1 MVAFISQLTLA
12 QVGVKF
18 SLLGM
23 RINFGEPPQCR
34 VTGQLLSLEFMA
46 VVSIFQLIQAQVGLK
61 YSLLG
66 TRINLGEP
74 PQCRVTGLLFWL
86 G

>member
-1 MVAFISQLTLA
+1 MVAFISQLTL
-12 QVGVKF
+12 
-18 SLLGM
+18 
-23 RINFGEPPQCR
+23 
-34 VTGQLLSLEFMA
+34 
-46 VVSIFQLIQAQVGLK
+46 AQVGLK

-86 G
+86 GQPVVAFISQLTLAQVGVKFNLLGM